1 MDIAFSTEKATFA
14 IRINIEHTLQHRY
27 MPDASY
33 DSLLDFSRGLIYMT
47 QVGGTARLWTRST
60 DGHRLQRRAAWLM
73 TYLLL
78 LSTFNF
84 YVYFINNFLGT
95 EIHPVV
101 DLLQATAVPVFLF
114 LLVELTAPH
123 RLTRRMMAA
132 NYLPYIFAVAVY
144 WLTTNHT
151 LYNIFLVLISAHC
164 CGILAY
170 GFIAVKRYNHR
181 LLMTCSNT
189 ERLDLRW
196 LRFIF
201 YLFVAIFVVWLSST
215 LLPSAFSAIC
225 YNLLCAAF
233 FLLLCFFV
241 SRQEDMTAV
250 LEFAEPTVVIEDEN
264 QEKDYHFEESFEQLF
279 LEKEIYL
286 NPDLTIVDLATALG
300 TNRTYVSNYI
310 NQKLH
315 TTYYQYV
322 NSWRLRRAA
331 ELLTTT
337 TLSLDDIAQR
347 SGFNSR
353 SSFRRNFFQ
362 EYDITPGDYRSK
374 ARA

>member
-1 MDIAFSTEKATFA
+1 MNIAFSTEKATFA
-14 IRINIEHTLQHRY
+14 HRINIEHTLQSKY

-47 QVGGTARLWTRST
+47 QVGGTALLWTRST
-60 DGHRLQRRAAWLM
+60 NGHRLQRRAAWLM
-73 TYLLL
+73 TYLLM

-95 EIHPVV
+95 EMRPVV

-114 LLVELTAPH
+114 LLMELTAPH
-123 RLTRRMMAA
+123 RLTRLMMAA
-132 NYLPYIFAVAVY
+132 NYLPYLFAVAAY
-144 WLTTNHT
+144 WLTTDHT
-151 LYNIFLVLISAHC
+151 LYNIFLTLIAAHC

-170 GFIAVKRYNHR
+170 GFIAVKRYNRR

-189 ERLDLRW
+189 EHLDLRW

-201 YLFVAIFVVWLSST
+201 YLFVVIFVVWFSST
-215 LLPSAFSAIC
+215 LLPSALSAIC
-225 YNLLCAAF
+225 YNLLCAAI

-241 SRQEDMTAV
+241 SRQENMTAV
-250 LEFAEPTVVIEDEN
+250 LEFSEPTTAAEVET
-264 QEKDYHFEESFEQLF
+264 QEKDYHFEERFEQLF
-279 LEKEIYL
+279 QAKEIYL

-331 ELLTTT
+331 DLLTTT
-337 TLSLDDIAQR
+337 TLSLDEIAQR

-353 SSFRRNFFQ
+353 SSFRRNFIQ
-362 EYDITPGDYRSK
+362 EYGITPGDYRGK
-374 ARA
+374 AKR